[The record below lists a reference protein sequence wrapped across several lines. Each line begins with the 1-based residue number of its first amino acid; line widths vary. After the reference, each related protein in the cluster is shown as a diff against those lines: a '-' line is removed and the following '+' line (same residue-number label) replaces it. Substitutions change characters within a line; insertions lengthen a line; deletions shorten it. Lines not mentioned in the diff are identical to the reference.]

1 MADIL
6 VFAASSFIGRHL
18 CRIAAAEG
26 HRATGTSRQPRPAS
40 GQLRCDLTSSEDVE
54 AAIREV
60 QPQWIIQ
67 CGAAT
72 ASRDAREL
80 YNTHIFGTLN
90 VLNAVAKHAP
100 QARVLLM
107 GSAAEYG
114 AAPVEWLP
122 LTEDRP
128 TRPASFFGSS
138 KLAQTELAQA
148 AAQELKLRLVSVR
161 PFNVIGPGLPDIY
174 FATSLAQRLLK
185 QRQQGVSAGTEFE
198 VTNANATR
206 DFVDVRDVGSAC
218 LSLLARSDDQWPIGT
233 CEVFNICTGHETTL
247 LEVATVLG
255 NAAGG
260 LKPAAGGSH
269 NSRGGI
275 SRSAGSAQKL
285 TSATGWRPQVTWQQ
299 SLQDLWTELNSSVVQ
314 SLRD

>member
-1 MADIL
+1 MADLLI
-6 VFAASSFIGRHL
+6 FAASSFIGRHL
-18 CRIAAAEG
+18 CATAAADG
-26 HRATGTSRQPRPAS
+26 HRVTGTSRQPKESS
-40 GQLRCDLTSSEDVE
+40 GHLRCDLTSAENVADV
-54 AAIREV
+54 IDQI
-60 QPQWIIQ
+60 QPQWIVQ

-90 VLNAVAKHAP
+90 VLTAVAKHAP
-100 QARVLLM
+100 NARVLLM

-114 AAPVEWLP
+114 AAPLEWLP

-128 TRPASFFGSS
+128 ARPASFFGSS

-174 FATSLAQRLLK
+174 FATSLAQRLSK
-185 QRQQGVSAGTEFE
+185 QCQQGASTGTEFE

-206 DFVDVRDVGSAC
+206 DFVDVRDVSSAC
-218 LSLLARSDDQWPIGT
+218 LSLLARPDEQWPIGT
-233 CEVFNICTGHETTL
+233 CDVFNICTGQETTL
-247 LEVATVLG
+247 LEVASVLG

-260 LKPAAGGSH
+260 LKPAAGGVH

-275 SRSAGSAQKL
+275 SRSAGSADKL
-285 TSATGWRPQVTWQQ
+285 TSATGWKPKISWQQ
-299 SLQDLWTELNSSVVQ
+299 SLQDLWSELAASSK
-314 SLRD
+314 

>member
-6 VFAASSFIGRHL
+6 IIAASSFIGRHI
-18 CRIAAAEG
+18 CTTAAANG
-26 HRATGTSRQPRPAS
+26 HRVTGTSREPKESS
-40 GQLRCDLTSSEDVE
+40 GHVRCDLTSAENVAE
-54 AAIREV
+54 VINQV
-60 QPQWIIQ
+60 QPHWIIQ

-90 VLNAVAKHAP
+90 VLTAVAKHTP
-100 QARVLLM
+100 NARVLLM

-114 AAPVEWLP
+114 AAPLEWLP

-128 TRPASFFGSS
+128 ARPGSFFGSS

-174 FATSLAQRLLK
+174 FATSLAQRLMK
-185 QRQQGVSAGTEFE
+185 QRDQGATAGAKFE
-198 VTNANATR
+198 VTNATATR
-206 DFVDVRDVGSAC
+206 DFVDARDVAAAC
-218 LSLLARSDDQWPIGT
+218 LSLLARPDDQWPIGT
-233 CEVFNICTGHETTL
+233 CDVFNICTGQETTL

-260 LKPAAGGSH
+260 LKPAAGGVH

-275 SRSAGSAQKL
+275 SRSAGSADKL
-285 TSATGWRPQVTWQQ
+285 TATTGWKPVISWQQ
-299 SLQDLWTELNSSVVQ
+299 SLQDLWSGLTAAS
-314 SLRD
+314 R